1 MTILVHCTM
10 SMCKKSILLYYL
22 RVYAN
27 VISMKFVVEINGED
41 VQKVSL
47 FERNCTNLSL
57 DANEIQ

>member
-1 MTILVHCTM
+1 
-10 SMCKKSILLYYL
+10 
-22 RVYAN
+22 
-27 VISMKFVVEINGED
+27 MKVVVEINGED